1 MPKKFRGNG
10 NLRIFGRI
18 GIRDVGL
25 KKQSFF
31 VCSGT
36 LLSVS
41 LSGPNGT
48 DPAPK
53 TFADMEFLA
62 QYNLTGIVIGA
73 ATFLIIGLFHP
84 LVIRGEYHFGV
95 RIWWVFLVMGLAAVA
110 GSIAVR
116 HVLWSTLLA
125 VWGASSLWSIGE
137 LFEQR
142 KRVAR
147 GWFPKNP
154 ARKYPD
160 AAESPEQKSRRS

>member
-1 MPKKFRGNG
+1 
-10 NLRIFGRI
+10 
-18 GIRDVGL
+18 
-25 KKQSFF
+25 
-31 VCSGT
+31 
-36 LLSVS
+36 
-41 LSGPNGT
+41 
-48 DPAPK
+48 
-53 TFADMEFLA
+53 MEFLA

>member
-1 MPKKFRGNG
+1 M
-10 NLRIFGRI
+10 
-18 GIRDVGL
+18 
-25 KKQSFF
+25 
-31 VCSGT
+31 
-36 LLSVS
+36 
-41 LSGPNGT
+41 SGPNGT

-62 QYNLTGIVIGA
+62 QYNLTGIVIGL

-84 LVIRGEYHFGV
+84 LVIRGEYYFGV

-116 HVLWSTLLA
+116 HILWSTLLA

-160 AAESPEQKSRRS
+160 TPKSPK

>member
-1 MPKKFRGNG
+1 
-10 NLRIFGRI
+10 
-18 GIRDVGL
+18 
-25 KKQSFF
+25 
-31 VCSGT
+31 
-36 LLSVS
+36 
-41 LSGPNGT
+41 
-48 DPAPK
+48 
-53 TFADMEFLA
+53 
-62 QYNLTGIVIGA
+62 
-73 ATFLIIGLFHP
+73 
-84 LVIRGEYHFGV
+84 
-95 RIWWVFLVMGLAAVA
+95 MGLAAVA

-142 KRVAR
+142 KRVALWSIGELFEQRKRVAR